1 MARYK
6 SIDQKTF
13 EGLCKLQCTEQEI
26 ADFFE
31 VDTNTLEG
39 WCKRTYKQSFSEVF
53 AQKRGQGRISLRRM
67 QMRLAE
73 NNSTMLIF
81 LGKNYLGQKDSQEIE
96 ISKRAYDIA
105 NEVEDYIE
113 NRTQANTV

>member
-1 MARYK
+1 M
-6 SIDQKTF
+6 
-13 EGLCKLQCTEQEI
+13 QCTEQEI

-31 VDTNTLEG
+31 VSTDTIDR
-39 WCKRTYKQSFSEVF
+39 WCKRTYKQIFAVVF
-53 AQKRGQGRISLRRM
+53 AQKRGLGRISLRRM
-67 QMRLAE
+67 QMKLAE